1 MKACTSFRYCMLSN
15 QYFQNKFQ
23 TNYLSLN
30 KIASLLIEIY
40 AEAGKPKPLAI
51 CIQDTVSDK
60 YTVIGVMPMSSSS
73 YTRKK
78 YISGDQFL
86 WREVRNGG

>member
-1 MKACTSFRYCMLSN
+1 MLKTSASFRYCMLSN

-51 CIQDTVSDK
+51 CIQDTVTER

-73 YTRKK
+73 NTRKK
-78 YISGDQFL
+78 YVCS
-86 WREVRNGG
+86 E